1 MDLRMDKVDRI
12 SALPEGILQ
21 HIISFLSFKQAV
33 QTSTLSKIWKQA
45 WLTYPIL
52 NVDRTDKDP
61 ERRRVILT
69 YLGQTL
75 LKRDME
81 MISITKLVL
90 KMELTS
96 YEASYIEQS
105 LQYAV
110 RGCKLELQS
119 RVNLPSLR
127 NLSLAQID
135 ASDQV
140 IDYVV
145 SGCPLIEFLR
155 IDDCLELKSLKLF
168 NLDKLKKIKVSF
180 NEKLER
186 VEINAS
192 NVHSLSITYTVTP
205 CWINVVLCK
214 NLKQLKLWS
223 LSITDEWLCNEISE
237 LLLLEYL
244 DVACCMNLESIL
256 ISSSRLKTLFIGGCI
271 NLVEAKI
278 EAPSLSAFSYQGD
291 MISFSFNALALSE
304 VDLYFYTD
312 DSDAEW
318 LFKFIEALAKF
329 HQFSEVINLKID
341 SIEHMLVPRALRQ
354 TLMPPLSGTK
364 HLNFRNS
371 YACLRFPIMEVV
383 DSLLWISPHLETL
396 SIEIGSRNKIFL
408 QEKLPVAANPAPSLV
423 GNIA

>member
-1 MDLRMDKVDRI
+1 MDKVDRI

-110 RGCKLELQS
+110 RGDVKELELVFNNLHSRWLYNLPSFVLWCKSITVLKLVGCKLELQS

-341 SIEHMLVPRALRQ
+341 SIEVCLCLPT
-354 TLMPPLSGTK
+354 TLIY
-364 HLNFRNS
+364 NF
-371 YACLRFPIMEVV
+371 L
-383 DSLLWISPHLETL
+383 TL
-396 SIEIGSRNKIFL
+396 YITLFSFNLF
-408 QEKLPVAANPAPSLV
+408 
-423 GNIA
+423 